1 MRIEGFH
8 RLARIWSIGEWDCSV
23 RNVSTFNTS
32 CRPKNT
38 YCIPSPGVPVGVFV
52 MVCDPDFSNLLTLGV
67 AGDVN
72 SALRFADPSPFAVRT
87 FEAVGV
93 N

>member
-1 MRIEGFH
+1 MPEK
-8 RLARIWSIGEWDCSV
+8 
-23 RNVSTFNTS
+23 
-32 CRPKNT
+32 KNT

-52 MVCDPDFSNLLTLGV
+52 PACDPDFSNLLTLGV
-67 AGDVN
+67 AGEVN
-72 SALRFADPSPFAVRT
+72 SALRFADPNPFATRT